1 MNYKNEEG
9 QTVGGNY
16 GLNDQLIALK
26 FIHQNKAH
34 LGCSRITI
42 NGESVRIQ
50 HQFNFKQNH
59 ENFKFLYLKSTRFEG
74 KFNP

>member
-1 MNYKNEEG
+1 MIQYRLGFFGFMNYKDEEG

-50 HQFNFKQNH
+50 HQFNFKQIMKTF
-59 ENFKFLYLKSTRFEG
+59 NFFI
-74 KFNP
+74 